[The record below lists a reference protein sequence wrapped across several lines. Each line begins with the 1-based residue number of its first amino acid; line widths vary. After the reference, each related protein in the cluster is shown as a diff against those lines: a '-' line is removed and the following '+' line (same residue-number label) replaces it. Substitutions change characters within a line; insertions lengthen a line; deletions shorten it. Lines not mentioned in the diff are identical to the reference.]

1 MATSQRVLDKLRYMG
16 DNDRDDYGGASDKDA
31 DNKVVKQTPVADDGA
46 QPKRF
51 NEPSQSYR
59 NPGKNL
65 GKFLH
70 PKKDRPANEVNGTV
84 DANTGGAK
92 VRATQ

>member
-1 MATSQRVLDKLRYMG
+1 MDDKIKSKLQRAT
-16 DNDRDDYGGASDKDA
+16 DA
-31 DNKVVKQTPVADDGA
+31 DIIKQTPVADDGA
-46 QPKRF
+46 QAERF
-51 NEPSQSYR
+51 RAPSKSYMH
-59 NPGKNL
+59 PAAKNL

-70 PKKDRPANEVNGTV
+70 PKKGIPADKANGTV

>member
-1 MATSQRVLDKLRYMG
+1 MDDKIKSKLQRAT
-16 DNDRDDYGGASDKDA
+16 DA
-31 DNKVVKQTPVADDGA
+31 DIINQKPVADDGA
-46 QPKRF
+46 QSGRF
-51 NEPSQSYR
+51 TEPSK
-59 NPGKNL
+59 NFGKNL

-70 PKKDRPANEVNGTV
+70 PKKTISASDANSTV